1 MTRIFLACGVA
12 LLLGSQTLLA
22 QQGRRRGSTA
32 PPPAGEAPA
41 PDDLTDFTRAVL
53 LQATPEQVL
62 RFQRASASLDSA
74 RHTLQQARLDAANS
88 SALEDLS
95 FALTDVQI
103 DGGRFLAS
111 FSEAQRSGL
120 KEYIKKFVKANDEVT
135 RKGRALQ
142 ESNARPATFQKIDHA
157 LDEMQSCQAAM
168 GNEMGI
174 SAHAAR

>member
-1 MTRIFLACGVA
+1 MRRYFLAYAIV
-12 LLLGSQTLLA
+12 LLLSSHTLLA
-22 QQGRRRGSTA
+22 QHGGHHGATA
-32 PPPAGEAPA
+32 PPAGQAPA
-41 PDDLTDFTRAVL
+41 PDDLTDFKRAIL

-62 RFQRASASLDSA
+62 RFQRASTSLDSA
-74 RHTLQQARLDAANS
+74 RQSLQQVRLNTGDS

-103 DGGRFLAS
+103 DSSRFLAS

-120 KEYIKKFVKANDEVT
+120 KEYIKKLVKANGELT
-135 RKGRALQ
+135 RQGKAL
-142 ESNARPATFQKIDHA
+142 EASNVSPAALEKIDHA
-157 LDEMQSCQAAM
+157 LNEMQSCKAAM